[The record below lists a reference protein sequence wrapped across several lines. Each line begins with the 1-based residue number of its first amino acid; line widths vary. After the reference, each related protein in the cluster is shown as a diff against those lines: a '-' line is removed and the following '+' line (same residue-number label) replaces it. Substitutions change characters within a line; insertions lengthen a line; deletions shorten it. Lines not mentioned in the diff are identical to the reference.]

1 MAGFQDIGVLCK
13 SVFGLAPSLVSY
25 ATLMQVLDL
34 ALDEGD
40 AVVGAALVGDAKSK
54 QRLVILSKR
63 KLIWYVLT

>member
-1 MAGFQDIGVLCK
+1 MTGYQDVDVLCE

-25 ATLMQVLDL
+25 AMLTQVLDL
-34 ALDEGD
+34 VLDEGD

-54 QRLVILSKR
+54 QRLVVLSKR